1 MIGSDILYGKKRN
14 LIINGYKGGNFM
26 LDTIIKY
33 LPVLGVSIIVNI
45 LLGLYHNIGMEGQT
59 FDWKK
64 LVQGATKAG
73 VVAAA
78 FVGLAYCFDATDT
91 IIDLGVLELD
101 PNLIMISAITIYMI
115 KGVTTLANILG
126 IKTNGKAE
134 IVSNKKDT
142 QEQGK

>member
-1 MIGSDILYGKKRN
+1 
-14 LIINGYKGGNFM
+14 M
-26 LDTIIKY
+26 LDTIIRY
-33 LPVLGVSIIVNI
+33 LPVLAVSIVVNI

-64 LVQGATKAG
+64 LVWGVAKAG
-73 VVAAA
+73 VVAVA

-115 KGVTTLANILG
+115 KGVTTLATILG
-126 IKTNGKAE
+126 VKTGGAVTLPENTE
-134 IVSNKKDT
+134 SKKDEVSENT
-142 QEQGK
+142 IEDQEK

>member
-1 MIGSDILYGKKRN
+1 
-14 LIINGYKGGNFM
+14 M

-45 LLGLYHNIGMEGQT
+45 LLGLYHNIGMKGQT

-64 LVQGATKAG
+64 LVQGAAKAG
-73 VVAAA
+73 VVAVA

-126 IKTNGKAE
+126 IKTNGKIE

-142 QEQGK
+142 QEQEK

>member
-1 MIGSDILYGKKRN
+1 MI
-14 LIINGYKGGNFM
+14 
-26 LDTIIKY
+26 DTIIRY

-45 LLGLYHNIGMEGQT
+45 LLGLYHNIGMEGQS

-64 LVQGATKAG
+64 LVQGAAKAG
-73 VVAAA
+73 VIAVA

-115 KGVTTLANILG
+115 KGVTTLASILG
-126 IKTNGKAE
+126 VKTNNKAE
-134 IVSNKKDT
+134 ISST
-142 QEQGK
+142 QEENQNQEK

>member
-1 MIGSDILYGKKRN
+1 MI
-14 LIINGYKGGNFM
+14 
-26 LDTIIKY
+26 DTIIRY

-45 LLGLYHNIGMEGQT
+45 LLGLYHNIGMEGQS

-64 LVQGATKAG
+64 LVQGAAKAG
-73 VVAAA
+73 VVAVA

-126 IKTNGKAE
+126 IKTINKAE
-134 IVSNKKDT
+134 ISST
-142 QEQGK
+142 QEENQNQEK